1 MAQGADDNF
10 PAFTL
15 NFIFDN
21 IKKFFTAVPVLLSL
35 FFFHDKP
42 IWVQMQG
49 LRRMVRARS
58 GDRTACAQRR
68 SRSRPVRRDR
78 IFIFSILL
86 PIFSVGQAKCRCGMS
101 IRLRIILG
109 FLLTTVV
116 LAAGIMIN
124 AAFSLRQ
131 EAESSY
137 QTAAQR
143 QLRLMAV
150 YVTSFLQTAERN
162 AALLAQDQDVA
173 SAGDAF
179 PTYKNVAVKSLFR
192 HADLSWTARRVLE
205 KFTRLDKGYADYAEV
220 YAGYLDGNYA
230 SSIDN
235 AEVAPGFDM
244 TKRPWYVARKASPD
258 VYGISESYRSYTGE
272 MVFAVTHKMFDADGN
287 FTGVLGVDVSLA
299 GLSARFK
306 ELNFGQTGYF
316 MLIEHTGRI
325 LSDPKHPDAAGNI
338 IGQDIKDPGLEAL
351 QQAKDGM
358 VAVSVGGIP
367 MLATLRTTEYGWK
380 IAALQ
385 AKDEI
390 FAATYRDIRNM
401 GLISA
406 AITIL
411 ALGLSLLIV
420 RSINRPLDRLVGMA
434 HQVAGGDLSV
444 QLDGAGFYG
453 ELAALRQALAEMV
466 QNLKNMLQTAEQKS
480 GEAEEQTRLAKA
492 ATEEAEQARQAAERA
507 RRDGMLTAAGHLE
520 EVVAV
525 ISAAAQQLATRIEQS
540 DTATGASAQRL
551 AEAATAMNQKRLR
564 RLAGF
569 GRGQSQGRIR
579 RGYRGAG
586 PKQHRSGAGRFT
598 GTQRGHDPP
607 GRPRPVHQQDYG
619 RHLGHCGPDQP
630 AGPQCR
636 H

>member
-1 MAQGADDNF
+1 
-10 PAFTL
+10 
-15 NFIFDN
+15 
-21 IKKFFTAVPVLLSL
+21 
-35 FFFHDKP
+35 
-42 IWVQMQG
+42 
-49 LRRMVRARS
+49 
-58 GDRTACAQRR
+58 
-68 SRSRPVRRDR
+68 
-78 IFIFSILL
+78 
-86 PIFSVGQAKCRCGMS
+86 MS

-453 ELAALRQALAEMV
+453 EL
-466 QNLKNMLQTAEQKS
+466 
-480 GEAEEQTRLAKA
+480 
-492 ATEEAEQARQAAERA
+492 
-507 RRDGMLTAAGHLE
+507 
-520 EVVAV
+520 
-525 ISAAAQQLATRIEQS
+525 
-540 DTATGASAQRL
+540 
-551 AEAATAMNQKRLR
+551 
-564 RLAGF
+564 
-569 GRGQSQGRIR
+569 
-579 RGYRGAG
+579 GYR
-586 PKQHRSGAGRFT
+586 T
-598 GTQRGHDPP
+598 G
-607 GRPRPVHQQDYG
+607 
-619 RHLGHCGPDQP
+619 L
-630 AGPQCR
+630 
-636 H
+636 

>member
-299 GLSARFK
+299 GFPPAS
-306 ELNFGQTGYF
+306 
-316 MLIEHTGRI
+316 
-325 LSDPKHPDAAGNI
+325 
-338 IGQDIKDPGLEAL
+338 
-351 QQAKDGM
+351 
-358 VAVSVGGIP
+358 
-367 MLATLRTTEYGWK
+367 
-380 IAALQ
+380 
-385 AKDEI
+385 
-390 FAATYRDIRNM
+390 
-401 GLISA
+401 
-406 AITIL
+406 
-411 ALGLSLLIV
+411 
-420 RSINRPLDRLVGMA
+420 
-434 HQVAGGDLSV
+434 
-444 QLDGAGFYG
+444 
-453 ELAALRQALAEMV
+453 
-466 QNLKNMLQTAEQKS
+466 KS
-480 GEAEEQTRLAKA
+480 
-492 ATEEAEQARQAAERA
+492 
-507 RRDGMLTAAGHLE
+507 
-520 EVVAV
+520 
-525 ISAAAQQLATRIEQS
+525 
-540 DTATGASAQRL
+540 
-551 AEAATAMNQKRLR
+551 
-564 RLAGF
+564 
-569 GRGQSQGRIR
+569 
-579 RGYRGAG
+579 
-586 PKQHRSGAGRFT
+586 
-598 GTQRGHDPP
+598 
-607 GRPRPVHQQDYG
+607 
-619 RHLGHCGPDQP
+619 
-630 AGPQCR
+630 
-636 H
+636 